1 LDIKKTSY
9 IVKVVRHWNRLSRN
23 VVDAPSLE
31 IFKARLDQAL
41 ENLIYLCMFLV
52 IAGGLE

>member
-1 LDIKKTSY
+1 MDIKKTSY

-31 IFKARLDQAL
+31 IFEARLDQAL

-52 IAGGLE
+52 IEGGLE